1 MGCQSPAP
9 SNQARPALAG
19 ARCAREGLRG
29 GRDGRGRGGT
39 WPHLQGSSQPCL
51 TAACPWVTSRAWF
64 SLETRCLPKLLGSL
78 GYGAS
83 ICLVVLPHHPSP
95 FSRSGISE
103 SSGSQITREGEQTP
117 PSPAHQDL
125 SDPLPFLH
133 SPSCSSASLPSAL
146 PVLPD
151 NSQPSSLASRYF

>member
-1 MGCQSPAP
+1 MPGRVSGVAGMGGEEEGPGPTCRAPVSPAA
-9 SNQARPALAG
+9 QQPAPG
-19 ARCAREGLRG
+19 SPPGLG
-29 GRDGRGRGGT
+29 
-39 WPHLQGSSQPCL
+39 
-51 TAACPWVTSRAWF
+51 F
-64 SLETRCLPKLLGSL
+64 SLETRGLPKLLGSL

-83 ICLVVLPHHPSP
+83 ICLVALPHHPGP